1 MTGRPPAWPV
11 DWVDVDVVMSLWEL
25 TFDVGGKHH
34 TKKVR
39 DEATV
44 EWVVD
49 CLRRASARGDP
60 TWAIGAMALHHVV
73 REHPFMDCNHRTGW
87 LLCRTLM
94 YEGGY
99 RLALPSVEVVR
110 FVRSI
115 DSLALDEPAVVEW
128 VRRAFLRLA

>member
-1 MTGRPPAWPV
+1 
-11 DWVDVDVVMSLWEL
+11 
-25 TFDVGGKHH
+25 
-34 TKKVR
+34 
-39 DEATV
+39 
-44 EWVVD
+44 
-49 CLRRASARGDP
+49 
-60 TWAIGAMALHHVV
+60 
-73 REHPFMDCNHRTGW
+73 MDCNHRTGW